1 MTQRCSGF
9 VCLHIGAGY
18 HSINK
23 ENLYINL
30 CKKACMLGNKL
41 LKEGNTCIDIVE
53 KVCCF
58 LEDSDLTNAGF
69 GSNICQDGSIECEA
83 SIMESKSKRFSAVV
97 CVKDLKNPI
106 MLAKRLLCN
115 QSDEHKLGLSPPMIW
130 AGKGTKLKA
139 VELGMKLI
147 KNKSLRSM
155 KAWEDFLS
163 YQKNAQRLLGS
174 RDTEDL
180 HSEDSVTENGLE
192 KLYTSKKKED
202 IKVGNQ
208 KDLQEKESERLD
220 TVGVL
225 CIDVYGEMASAVSSG
240 GIAFK
245 PPGRLGHTGQYG
257 ASCWAFQYSPCLKVA
272 SCTSGCGELLTQT
285 NLAKSAADYSANN
298 EILNFNSYLLNEF
311 VHSQYI
317 SSSQM
322 RLCGLL
328 VAKFVN
334 EDSDCFVDF
343 HIAHTTDS
351 FCIAFTTGEMKK
363 PQVVMSRLNL
373 KTKGPVS
380 QGFLL
385 KL

>member
-1 MTQRCSGF
+1 MTQRNSCSGF

-23 ENLYINL
+23 ETLYINL
-30 CKKACMLGNKL
+30 CKNACMLGNKL
-41 LKEGNTCIDIVE
+41 LKEGSTCIDIVE

-115 QSDEHKLGLSPPMIW
+115 QSDEHNLGLSPPMIW
-130 AGKGTKLKA
+130 SGKGTKLKA

-163 YQKNAQRLLGS
+163 YQKNVQKLLGS
-174 RDTEDL
+174 KDTGDL
-180 HSEDSVTENGLE
+180 HSEDSVTENR
-192 KLYTSKKKED
+192 
-202 IKVGNQ
+202 
-208 KDLQEKESERLD
+208 KDLHEKESERLD

-317 SSSQM
+317 SSSQL

-351 FCIAFTTGEMKK
+351 FCVAFITGEMKK
-363 PQVVMSRLNL
+363 PQVVMSRLDNL